1 MGTLVVRGPKD
12 CTTRTGPQAEATSIV
27 GSQSRPCSGSGTS
40 ARLRLDVAVG
50 PKTAHERA
58 VAGREDSLATGRR
71 ECTDGARS
79 RLPPAAR
86 QGDPGRSDAIVRGA
100 AKVAGK
106 VFRLP

>member
-1 MGTLVVRGPKD
+1 MLKIRYLGTPPPGR
-12 CTTRTGPQAEATSIV
+12 CR
-27 GSQSRPCSGSGTS
+27 RPED
-40 ARLRLDVAVG
+40 R
-50 PKTAHERA
+50 HERS

-86 QGDPGRSDAIVRGA
+86 QGEPGRRDAIVRGA
-100 AKVAGK
+100 AKVSGK